1 MSTENF
7 DPTQHIEEPM
17 NNLDIIHIHNKNNT
31 YHLTK
36 QILLDSMVPNNV
48 HCFFYHILT
57 KNSEEFNKMYGSYAR
72 LIARNMEEADLYL
85 NVDNDAF
92 NHIINYIQTSKI
104 NGEKIYNENWKKIDD
119 IIDLA
124 TILGMGNLVTTLRK
138 LHPTEEQINRKI
150 EVIKTT
156 VQTSMF
162 SLKYLFDYDY
172 NMYQKIIDD
181 AIDRNKDLIIERY
194 IKPNMYA
201 DNKVNNEV
209 MSVIISL
216 FTNYLASRLFGIQS
230 LIIH

>member
-17 NNLDIIHIHNKNNT
+17 NDLEIIHIHNKNNT

-57 KNSEEFNKMYGSYAR
+57 KNSEEFNKIYGSYAR
-72 LIARNMEEADLYL
+72 LIVRNIEEADLYL

-138 LHPTEEQINRKI
+138 LHPTEEEINRKI
-150 EVIKTT
+150 GIIKST
-156 VQTSMF
+156 VRSSMF
-162 SLKYLFDYDY
+162 SLKYLFDCDPT
-172 NMYQKIIDD
+172 MYQDIIDD
-181 AIDRNKDLIIERY
+181 AINRNKDLIIERY
-194 IKPNMYA
+194 IKPTMYV
-201 DNKVNNEV
+201 DNKVNSEI
-209 MSVIISL
+209 MSVICSL
-216 FTNYLASRLFGIQS
+216 CSNYLVSR
-230 LIIH
+230 IISKTNH